1 MAVRLSGLLNRL
13 LICSNLKKQSEQSAA
28 SLTHLR
34 HLLQC
39 YAECTLYCT
48 LNRMPKYLTITEARR
63 QLLELP
69 DELTDEPVI
78 ITKHGKPVMAAL
90 SYEQFESLMETL
102 EILSD
107 REFANRLQES
117 IAQAERGETV
127 SWKEAKAKLG
137 L

>member
-1 MAVRLSGLLNRL
+1 
-13 LICSNLKKQSEQSAA
+13 
-28 SLTHLR
+28 
-34 HLLQC
+34 
-39 YAECTLYCT
+39 
-48 LNRMPKYLTITEARR
+48 MPKYLTITEARR

-107 REFANRLQES
+107 RQFANRLQES